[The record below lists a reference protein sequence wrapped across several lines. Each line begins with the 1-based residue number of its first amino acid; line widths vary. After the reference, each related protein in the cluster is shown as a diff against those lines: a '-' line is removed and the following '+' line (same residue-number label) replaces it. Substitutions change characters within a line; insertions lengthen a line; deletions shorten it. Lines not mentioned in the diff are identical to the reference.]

1 MGKLIT
7 EDIARAETFH
17 EIFRVIDD
25 ICALIDGG
33 DFQKFLKE
41 RYINELV
48 VTLECTGSQ
57 YTFLHLTIT
66 ISNG

>member
-33 DFQKFLKE
+33 DFQKLLKE
-41 RYINELV
+41 RYTNELV
-48 VTLECTGSQ
+48 VTLEYTGS
-57 YTFLHLTIT
+57 TFLDLSIT